1 MNKIVFYLTQNF
13 FTWRQ
18 KKWLNFNFGFM
29 VTGILIS
36 VAVLTCA
43 MSIFDGYQ
51 KALRHLFSSISPQIT
66 IYSTNVDLSTNPK
79 VAQHSPI
86 GYAGGLLSS
95 TKNSKSTLIQGIDSD
110 NTPFTYQ
117 EFISEGK
124 GQLDSAYQVVLGK
137 PLAEDLQVTIGD
149 RITLNS
155 SFVPKFTPMG
165 IRYGEKV
172 CRVVGIYSSGFSQ
185 HDKTVAFIRLAD
197 FEKTF
202 SPEQASYCTGVRL
215 KDPTQLR
222 QVMQE
227 LRQELQPAVPW
238 DRHNQKFF
246 AFLQFQKFML
256 FLILSLLV
264 VVAGFGVVNNV
275 LVFVHSSQVEIGI
288 FKSIGM
294 THQAIKRTFFLR
306 IFIVAILGIIA
317 GQALGYGFGYLLS
330 KQTLYLLDQSVYL
343 ISHIQTSFDWRSFL
357 LVFGVSSSIIYGAVW
372 GPLRKIKK
380 MEIREILK

>member
-202 SPEQASYCTGVRL
+202 SPEQASYCT
-215 KDPTQLR
+215 
-222 QVMQE
+222 E
-227 LRQELQPAVPW
+227 
-238 DRHNQKFF
+238 
-246 AFLQFQKFML
+246 KFML